1 MKKIILVVLF
11 LCVSLINLNLVY
23 ANESDES
30 TSTVVNEY
38 ESVTEPWR
46 NTIQNYRDKGVLKVA
61 IDYCHA
67 TIKSK
72 PSKEVAI
79 EAYYQLADIYR
90 NEFNVPFRVQKFS
103 AKAISLV
110 KSRYSKVEIE
120 EFVNGEDAL
129 NGKTNSIRELYI
141 LKSELENVSPKLDEN
156 NQPHYRTDW

>member
-1 MKKIILVVLF
+1 MKKIIIAVLF
-11 LCVSLINLNLVY
+11 LCISLINLNLVY

-30 TSTVVNEY
+30 TSTVVSEY
-38 ESVTEPWR
+38 ESVTESLK
-46 NTIQNYRDKGVLKVA
+46 NTVQNYREKGVLKVA

-79 EAYYQLADIYR
+79 EAYYQLADIYH

-110 KSRYSKVEIE
+110 KSRYSKAEIE
-120 EFVNGEDAL
+120 EFVNGADAV
-129 NGKTNSIRELYI
+129 NGKTNSIRKLYI
-141 LKSELENVSPKLDEN
+141 LKSEIENVSPNFDSN
-156 NQPHYRTDW
+156 DQPHYRTDW